1 MGISTTYISV
11 IIILLVLIGFVL
23 SIIITLASTAGKKI
37 RHDMG
42 RVLSSYDY
50 LIDQKMMRYDD
61 SPVEDKKKL
70 VNLLKSDE
78 DGSAKEFAKK
88 EKVLSSYSFLRN
100 EATHRISSLAQ
111 GYDSIKNEFR
121 DYVENIDEKVKIAS
135 NDVKR
140 SEFDE
145 AVLRLSEDLSIDSV
159 YNLCL
164 QTSDD
169 QLKFF
174 KETLIPKDK
183 VVLDKYLETHT
194 KKFST
199 IEFYNWIKVNSMSV
213 YKSVEVRT
221 GNAKLNSDYDPSICE
236 GCQIVVGDKL
246 YDYSISKR
254 DIQ

>member
-50 LIDQKMMRYDD
+50 LIDQKMMRYNN
-61 SPVEDKKKL
+61 SPVEDKKL
-70 VNLLKSDE
+70 VNLLKANEGDNLK
-78 DGSAKEFAKK
+78 GYAKK

-121 DYVENIDEKVKIAS
+121 DYVENIDEKIKIAS

-145 AVLRLSEDLSIDSV
+145 AVLRLSEDLSVDSV

-164 QTSDD
+164 QTSDE

-174 KETLIPKDK
+174 KEILKPKDK

-221 GNAKLNSDYDPSICE
+221 GNAKVNSDYDPSICE